1 MLFSRG
7 QGIKKITKVEQKRL
21 CLFTLL
27 ILFFMVFLGQKLTY
41 KINIYLTVFGSLF
54 EQDNLLNLFN
64 LGVYA
69 KR

>member
-27 ILFFMVFLGQKLTY
+27 ILFFMVFFGQKLTY

-54 EQDNLLNLFN
+54 EQDHLLNLSN